1 VILLH
6 ALADL
11 GEQRSVALVNG
22 DEKVR
27 AQEDVEIV
35 EQRLVAGVQVFE
47 NREQVDAVLV
57 NFRAL
62 RAVASVLNLQFVEV
76 EAVGELVEIRG
87 MRGRGRRTRGLLV
100 RAGGRYSFG
109 GQYRTVVFFRF
120 GMELEEISI
129 NQNQQSRAAKGVECC
144 GSHPSLTAKD
154 GAPSVFAGSTRSY
167 GCIPSCQNKNE

>member
-1 VILLH
+1 M
-6 ALADL
+6 
-11 GEQRSVALVNG
+11 R
-22 DEKVR
+22 KVR

-87 MRGRGRRTRGLLV
+87 C
-100 RAGGRYSFG
+100 
-109 GQYRTVVFFRF
+109 
-120 GMELEEISI
+120 
-129 NQNQQSRAAKGVECC
+129 GVGDVEP
-144 GSHPSLTAKD
+144 GDSW
-154 GAPSVFAGSTRSY
+154 
-167 GCIPSCQNKNE
+167 

>member
-1 VILLH
+1 M
-6 ALADL
+6 
-11 GEQRSVALVNG
+11 NG

-62 RAVASVLNLQFVEV
+62 RAVASVHNLQFVEV